1 MRKERVKAQVV
12 DFLDNSLACFEVDQ
26 QGMELSR
33 KSKMITVT
41 FDPLPTT
48 SSSKVKPD
56 ETPAKFS
63 ITCD

>member
-1 MRKERVKAQVV
+1 MWKERAKAQAAA
-12 DFLDNSLACFEVDQ
+12 FLENSLACFEVDQ
-26 QGMELSR
+26 QGTELSR
-33 KSKMITVT
+33 KSKMIIVT